1 MPQPPGMKP
10 INDSTELF
18 QLAMDGAPESISQSY
33 QMQIYPCGECDK
45 PVVDEQEGILCEV
58 SCNRWFHR
66 QCTGLT
72 SNVFLFF

>member
-1 MPQPPGMKP
+1 MPPPPGIKP
-10 INDSTELF
+10 INDTTELF
-18 QLAMDGAPESISQSY
+18 KLAMEGSHENIPQPY

-45 PVVDEQEGILCEV
+45 PVIDDQEGILCEV

-72 SNVFLFF
+72 QLV